1 MTYKLLVFDWDGT
14 LMDSQQEI
22 ITCFRRAAEDA
33 QFTVPS
39 ADAVRNVIG
48 LGMREAVDAVFP
60 EIQSEEDISRFIE
73 HYRHH
78 YFSPDK
84 THSEL
89 YDGVYDMLRS
99 LMEQDYFLS
108 VATGKGRNGLNAAL
122 KRTALDEVFHYT
134 RCVDEAPS
142 KPHPQMLEDSM
153 DYLGVEP
160 HETLMIGDTEYDLQ
174 MAANAGVDSVGVHC
188 GAHAPERLQ
197 KHNPKICFENTCE
210 LEDWLA
216 SLKNGMVN

>member
-1 MTYKLLVFDWDGT
+1 MKYKLLVFDWDGT

-22 ITCFRRAAEDA
+22 ISCFQLAAKDMQIALPAVE
-33 QFTVPS
+33 T
-39 ADAVRNVIG
+39 VRNVIG
-48 LGMREAVDAVFP
+48 LGMREAVLGVFP
-60 EIQSEEDISRFIE
+60 EVTTEDEISTFID

-84 THSEL
+84 PPSLL
-89 YDGVYDMLRS
+89 YDGVFDMLQS
-99 LMEQDYFLS
+99 LMAQDYFLS

-122 KRTALDEVFHYT
+122 KRTTLDKVFHYT

-153 DYLGVEP
+153 DYFGVEP

-174 MAANAGVDSVGVHC
+174 MATNAGVDSVGVHC
-188 GAHAPERLQ
+188 GAHEPERLQ
-197 KHNPKICFENTCE
+197 KHNPQICFENTNE
-210 LEDWLA
+210 LEAWL
-216 SLKNGMVN
+216 SGL